1 MVYLDELIVLH
12 IVQSVWS
19 VATSNNRGVRQDVS
33 TTSPALKLKLEYQFR
48 EKETVSADSVD

>member
-1 MVYLDELIVLH
+1 MAYLDELIVLH

>member
-33 TTSPALKLKLEYQFR
+33 TTSPALEFKLEYQFR
-48 EKETVSADSVD
+48 EEETVSADSGN